1 MFHTNDQNLSTYTSY
16 KPNNISNTILYLK
29 YKFRL
34 FTIFAVYFWVYF
46 NVELWKA
53 ISFYG
58 EMAALSMYASTEPFI
73 DLKNCLQSSPFTHC
87 REIRSEERWAFCKLL
102 QIESVD
108 GHKSPDRF
116 LSSCARSTNKTLN
129 YSKRMKPS
137 RVLFSKYEN
146 YIIKV
151 FDSYGCGRRMINL
164 IRCFQ
169 CFYLAVY

>member
-1 MFHTNDQNLSTYTSY
+1 MYV
-16 KPNNISNTILYLK
+16 YLK
-29 YKFRL
+29 HNFRL
-34 FTIFAVYFWVYF
+34 CTICTEVTRVYF

-58 EMAALSMYASTEPFI
+58 GAAALSLYASTGTFI

-116 LSSCARSTNKTLN
+116 LSSRARSTNKTLN

-151 FDSYGCGRRMINL
+151 FDSYVCGGKMINL
-164 IRCFQ
+164 FLFFQ
-169 CFYLAVY
+169 YLHTVKRPNASRHFQ